1 MELLDFRLIPDS
13 ELTADVCIVGTGP
26 AGLAIASELSGTRCR
41 VLMIESGDRT
51 PTPEAATL
59 DAIENVGARRQL
71 DQALVRTRAFGGTSW
86 VWNGRCIPL
95 EANDFEARGWI
106 PLSGWPFARAELAP
120 YFARA
125 AEQLGLLSVDYD
137 ATLDRALPDSLPP
150 RASDEPLRSFCWQY
164 SIDDSDPRG
173 ASRSARAFEQRSPA
187 NVTVLVNATATELR
201 LDATGARPE
210 SLDIRSLSGKVGRV
224 RANVFVLCA
233 GGIETPRLLLASRS
247 VVPQGVGNQHNV
259 VGRYLLDHPR
269 CTLGELPLPQGQ
281 RVRPA
286 FMLQRRDGG
295 GRARLYMRGLAL
307 SEAVKR
313 RERLTSCAAWLSE
326 VHAPDDPWS
335 ALKRLTG
342 RAADG
347 GGDRS
352 TLRDLLALAHRPLT
366 AAAQVHRKWITGRPV
381 IHLVERLELL
391 CDVEQVPDASSR
403 ITLADRADA
412 LGTPLARVDWRVG
425 ELERR
430 TVQRFGELLVDAF
443 RRMNLPEPQL
453 RRDLGAG
460 DFIDVAH
467 PCGATRMAS
476 DPRRGVVDA
485 DCRVH
490 GVERLFIASTSVFPT
505 NGHANPT
512 LTLVALALRLADH
525 IKHRYLARMPTAPG
539 VGVEARA

>member
-1 MELLDFRLIPDS
+1 MERLDFRLIPDR
-13 ELTADVCIVGTGP
+13 ELKADVCIIGTGP
-26 AGLAIASELSGTRCR
+26 AGLAIASALGDTRCR

-51 PTPEAATL
+51 PTPEAAAL
-59 DAIENVGARRQL
+59 DEIENVGARRQL
-71 DQALVRTRAFGGTSW
+71 DQSLVRTRAFGGTSW
-86 VWNGRCIPL
+86 AWNGRCVPL
-95 EANDFEARGWI
+95 EPSDFEARSWVS
-106 PLSGWPFARAELAP
+106 LSGWPFSYAELAP

-125 AEQLGLLSVDYD
+125 AEQLGLGVVDYD
-137 ATLDRALPDSLPP
+137 AALERSLPDGLPP
-150 RASDEPLRSFCWQY
+150 RAGDEPLRSFCWQY
-164 SIDDSDPRG
+164 SIDDSDPSTP
-173 ASRSARAFEQRSPA
+173 SRSARAFERRSPR
-187 NVTVLVNATATELR
+187 NVTVLLNATATELQ
-201 LDATGARPE
+201 LDPSGARPE
-210 SLDIRSLSGKVGRV
+210 SLEIRSVSGRV
-224 RANVFVLCA
+224 CHVHASVFVLCA

-247 VVPQGVGNQHNV
+247 VAPQGVGNRHDV

-269 CTLGELPLPQGQ
+269 CTLAEIALPEGQ

-286 FMLQRRDGG
+286 FMLQRRDSG

-313 RERLTSCAAWLSE
+313 RERLTSCAAWVSE
-326 VHAPDDPWS
+326 VHALDDPWS

-342 RAADG
+342 RAAAG
-347 GGDRS
+347 GGAS
-352 TLRDLLALAHRPLT
+352 SKLRDVLALARQPLT
-366 AAAQVHRKWITGRPV
+366 TAAQLHRKLIAGRPV
-381 IHLVERLELL
+381 IHEIERLELL
-391 CDVEQVPDASSR
+391 CDVEQAPDASSR
-403 ITLADRADA
+403 ITLAERSDA
-412 LGTPLARVDWRVG
+412 LGTPLARVDWRIG

-443 RRMNLPEPQL
+443 RRMNLPEPRV
-453 RRDLGAG
+453 RRDLGPD

-525 IKHRYLARMPTAPG
+525 IKHRYLARVPTAPG